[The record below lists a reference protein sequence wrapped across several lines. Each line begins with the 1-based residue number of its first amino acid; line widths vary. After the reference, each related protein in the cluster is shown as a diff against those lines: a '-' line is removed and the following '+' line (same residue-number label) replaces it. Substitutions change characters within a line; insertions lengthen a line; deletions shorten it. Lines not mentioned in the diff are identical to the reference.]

1 MKVGAGSDP
10 LNLEIVGVVKD
21 ADNLSLRETVK
32 PMYYLPL
39 EQNYQPAA
47 QIPSACFF
55 IRSQVD
61 LATLERAA
69 RTTVHNLDSN
79 LPVFD
84 VRSMAARVD
93 ETIYADR
100 LSAILAVAF
109 GILAMLLAGV
119 GLYGVVAYSV
129 AKRTVELGI
138 RLALGASPGQVL
150 ALVMQEVVRLVAVGV
165 LVGVPVAYALT
176 RLMTSQLYEVAPGS
190 AGIFGASVAIIA
202 VLAALAGLIPAVR
215 ASTIDPKQ
223 ALRYE

>member
-1 MKVGAGSDP
+1 
-10 LNLEIVGVVKD
+10 VKD

-47 QIPSACFF
+47 QIRSVCFF